1 MKRAVTVAG
10 FFLAAALAV
19 VCLRA
24 ELRASQGAG
33 SNGRLQVAPH
43 VVAGE
48 VMRYAIESTT
58 TTQSRRSGMVSD
70 PEGPSALTVK
80 WNATVRTEVLKALD
94 AAAKS
99 AGKIRLRTTFEKSV
113 ADAASDTYD
122 PAADGIEAQ
131 YREMEGK
138 FFEYAMDAEGRLT
151 DVQGLEGVSMKQG
164 NEGAL
169 QSFLSEMTAVGGSPR
184 EGIAIGQSWQSERP
198 VPASP
203 LAGLIW
209 KSQAS
214 YLRNEPCKPAKA
226 SAENKDSSAAD
237 PLANESCAVL
247 LTKLTLTG
255 SRGPEHDATPDNL
268 KKLGMKASGTWT
280 GDGESLTYF
289 SLRTGRL
296 VSVTQS
302 SSEEMDFSVS
312 SADAPNGI
320 RYQGTVKSK
329 MQMSL
334 LPGAAANH

>member
-1 MKRAVTVAG
+1 MNRGVTVAG
-10 FFLAAALAV
+10 LIFLAALAL
-19 VCLRA
+19 VCSRG
-24 ELRASQGAG
+24 ELRASQNANA
-33 SNGRLQVAPH
+33 NGRLQVAPH
-43 VVAGE
+43 FVPGE

-58 TTQSRRSGMVSD
+58 TTQSRRGGMVSD
-70 PEGPSALTVK
+70 PEGPSVLTVK
-80 WNATVRTEVLKALD
+80 WNATVRTEVLKSLD
-94 AAAKS
+94 PAAKS
-99 AGKIRLRTTFEKSV
+99 AAIIRLRTTFEKSA

-138 FFEYAMDAEGRLT
+138 SFEYAMDAEGRLT
-151 DVQGLEGVSMKQG
+151 DVEGLEGVSMKQG
-164 NEGAL
+164 NESAM
-169 QSFLSEMTAVGGSPR
+169 QSFLSEMTAVGGSPK

-203 LAGLIW
+203 LVGLIW

-214 YLRNEPCKPAKA
+214 YLRNEPCRPAKA
-226 SAENKDSSAAD
+226 PEAGKDSAPMD

-268 KKLGMKASGTWT
+268 KKLGMKTAGTWT
-280 GDGESLTYF
+280 GDGESLTYI

-302 SSEEMDFSVS
+302 SSEQMDFSMS
-312 SADAPNGI
+312 SADTPNAI
-320 RYQGTVKSK
+320 HYRGTVKSR

-334 LPGAAANH
+334 VGSAASR

>member
-1 MKRAVTVAG
+1 MKRAGAVAG
-10 FFLAAALAV
+10 LLILAAVVV
-19 VCLRA
+19 VCSRA
-24 ELRASQGAG
+24 ELRASQSAAA
-33 SNGRLQVAPH
+33 NGRLQVAPH
-43 VVAGE
+43 FVAGE
-48 VMRYAIESTT
+48 VTRYAIESTT

-70 PEGPSALTVK
+70 PEGPSVLTVK

-94 AAAKS
+94 PAAKS
-99 AGKIRLRTTFEKSV
+99 AATIRLRTTFEKSV
-113 ADAASDTYD
+113 ADTVSDTYD

-138 FFEYAMDAEGRLT
+138 SFEYAMDAEGRLT
-151 DVQGLEGVSMKQG
+151 DVAGLEGVSMKQG
-164 NEGAL
+164 NEGAM

-226 SAENKDSSAAD
+226 PVDANKDSVTTD

-247 LTKLTLTG
+247 LTKLTLAG
-255 SRGPEHDATPDNL
+255 SRGPEHDATPENL
-268 KKLGMKASGTWT
+268 KKLGMKTSGTWT
-280 GDGESLTYF
+280 GDGESLTYIA
-289 SLRTGRL
+289 LRTGRL

-302 SSEEMDFSVS
+302 SSEQMDFSVA
-312 SADAPNGI
+312 SADTPNAI
-320 RYQGTVKSK
+320 HYQGTVKSR

-334 LPGAAANH
+334 LPVASSH

>member
-1 MKRAVTVAG
+1 MNRVVTVAG
-10 FFLAAALAV
+10 LILAAALVAV
-19 VCLRA
+19 CSRTG
-24 ELRASQGAG
+24 LRASQNATA
-33 SNGRLQVAPH
+33 NGRLQVAPH
-43 VVAGE
+43 FVAGE

-94 AAAKS
+94 PAAKS
-99 AGKIRLRTTFEKSV
+99 AGTIRLRTTFEKSV

-138 FFEYAMDAEGRLT
+138 SFEYAMDAEGRLT
-151 DVQGLEGVSMKQG
+151 DVEGLEGVSMKQG
-164 NEGAL
+164 NEGAM
-169 QSFLSEMTAVGGSPR
+169 QSFLSEMTAVGGSPK

-209 KSQAS
+209 KSQSS
-214 YLRNEPCKPAKA
+214 YLRNEPCRPVKAPADAKG
-226 SAENKDSSAAD
+226 SAAAD
-237 PLANESCAVL
+237 PLANEGCAVL
-247 LTKLTLTG
+247 LTKLTLAG
-255 SRGPEHDATPDNL
+255 SRGPEHDATPENL
-268 KKLGMKASGTWT
+268 KKLGMRTAGTWT
-280 GDGESLTYF
+280 GDGESLTYI
-289 SLRTGRL
+289 SLKTGRL

-302 SSEEMDFSVS
+302 SSEQMDFSVS
-312 SADAPNGI
+312 SADAPNAI
-320 RYQGTVKSK
+320 HYQGTVKSK

-334 LPGAAANH
+334 VGPAR

>member
-1 MKRAVTVAG
+1 MKRRVTVAG
-10 FFLAAALAV
+10 FILVAALVV

-24 ELRASQGAG
+24 DLRTSQSAG

-43 VVAGE
+43 FVAGE

-80 WNATVRTEVLKALD
+80 WNATVRTEVLKGLD

-226 SAENKDSSAAD
+226 SAANKDSSAAD

-289 SLRTGRL
+289 SLKTGRL

-302 SSEEMDFSVS
+302 SSEEMDFWVS

-320 RYQGTVKSK
+320 HYQGTVRSK

-334 LPGAAANH
+334 LPGAGSAQ